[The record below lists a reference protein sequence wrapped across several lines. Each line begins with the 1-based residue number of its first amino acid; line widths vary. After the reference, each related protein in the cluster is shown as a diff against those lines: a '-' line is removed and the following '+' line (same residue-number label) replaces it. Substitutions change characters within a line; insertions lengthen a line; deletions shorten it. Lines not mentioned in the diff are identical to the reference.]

1 MPTRQVQENVWSEFK
16 LNEEKGWFYFIKND
30 LAYLLVSMLLLLE
43 FKMIYSME
51 DQLQWRLINQYPDVA
66 SDIQSD
72 AEYLVEIIEYISR
85 RNV

>member
-30 LAYLLVSMLLLLE
+30 LAYLLVLMLLLLE